1 IELMIALA
9 MFAIV
14 SLAGFTVLSSGQQS
28 SVMNDEVVK
37 IQQNVRLAVDL
48 ISRDVRMAG
57 YGNPATPS
65 TVPTTANGCTAT
77 INPTNSS
84 TGPDSISIITV
95 DQVIGRL
102 TQAAPLPP
110 ATSTSAITLD
120 SVTGLAVND
129 VVTVDGVFTATV
141 NAISGTTLTLGAT
154 IQTPMTFNGDTA
166 GKGAQVVRLACVKY
180 SVDTT
185 NRRLLRDG
193 VAVVDGIEDLQLAYG
208 VDADGDG
215 KIDDQSGSSGID
227 CLDLI
232 PNNLASAVTNS
243 VGCSGT
249 PPTTVSTPPTAATPT
264 TVRLVRVSVVGR
276 AGKSDPTFTT
286 SSAVSVE
293 DHNIASTTGYRRRVL
308 TRTVSLRNLGLLG
321 LGGGGG
327 TGSGGTGGGGTGG
340 GNDGDGKDGD
350 GKDGG

>member
-1 IELMIALA
+1 MSRKRTAMAAGQAVGRGERGFTLIELMIALA

-14 SLAGFTVLSSGQQS
+14 SLAGFAVLSSGQQN

-57 YGNPATPS
+57 YGSPASPGS
-65 TVPTTANGCTAT
+65 VPTTNVCTST
-77 INPTNSS
+77 IVPTNLSN
-84 TGPDSISIITV
+84 GPDSISIITV

-102 TQAAPLPP
+102 TQTAPLPP
-110 ATSTSAITLD
+110 ATSTSMITLD
-120 SVTGLAVND
+120 SVTGLAIND

-141 NAISGTTLTLGAT
+141 NAIDTGAKTLTLGST
-154 IQTPMTFNGDTA
+154 IQTPMTFNGDTS
-166 GKGAQVVRLACVKY
+166 GKGAQVVRLACVTY

-293 DHNIASTTGYRRRVL
+293 DHNIASTPGYRRLVL
-308 TRTVSLRNLGLLG
+308 TRTVSLRDLGL
-321 LGGGGG
+321 
-327 TGSGGTGGGGTGG
+327 
-340 GNDGDGKDGD
+340 
-350 GKDGG
+350 